1 MKIKYPISLKQI
13 LLFSFLIILFLG
25 VSTTLVST
33 LIRSDDRIK
42 AEESNLAL
50 NGRTAQTIE
59 SSFENIQ
66 NNSYVFF
73 EAFSAV
79 QEDVQKKELSDA
91 FFRSNQDILFVFSPE
106 TDLLVNPEADSAE
119 ADIQAFINSSDALAV
134 TADTSATEKT
144 VFFNASAVFDI
155 PAVIFIYKYGPKNAV
170 KNAFVGCDVAS
181 LCELMGS
188 GSNNTTVVID

>member
-13 LLFSFLIILFLG
+13 LLFSFLIILVLG

-50 NGRTAQTIE
+50 NARTAQTIE

-79 QEDVQKKELSDA
+79 RNAAQKKELSDA
-91 FFRSNQDILFVFSPE
+91 FFRSNQDILFVYSPE
-106 TDLLVNPEADSAE
+106 TALLINPQADASE
-119 ADIQAFINSSDALAV
+119 TDVQAFINSSKA
-134 TADTSATEKT
+134 
-144 VFFNASAVFDI
+144 
-155 PAVIFIYKYGPKNAV
+155 
-170 KNAFVGCDVAS
+170 
-181 LCELMGS
+181 
-188 GSNNTTVVID
+188 

>member
-1 MKIKYPISLKQI
+1 MKIMYPISIKQI
-13 LLFSFLIILFLG
+13 LLFSFLIILVLG

-79 QEDVQKKELSDA
+79 QENAQKKELSDA
-91 FFRSNQDILFVFSPE
+91 FFRSNRDILFVFSPE

-134 TADTSATEKT
+134 TADTSVTEKT

-155 PAVIFIYKYGPKNAV
+155 PAVIFIYKYL
-170 KNAFVGCDVAS
+170 FD
-181 LCELMGS
+181 
-188 GSNNTTVVID
+188 